1 MKRLFA
7 IMTVLI
13 IVAAIPVMGQAQ
25 DEGSKPP
32 PEIPAPAGAT
42 VTTEMNVTR
51 DQIMDLL
58 PMYLNQS
65 YPDLQIDP
73 EKLDKAL
80 GTVERVQ
87 FAEMKLNGKYT
98 AADTL
103 ALFEKKVDGNRVI
116 YNCGKDTPESGMLIL
131 ALPQNSGYFAVAI
144 KAEKNKSNK
153 TTGAEIKAI
162 RISGCPDIAK
172 VIELIAPAIPQVIGK
187 GFGEF
192 TCELLK

>member
-1 MKRLFA
+1 MA
-7 IMTVLI
+7 VIM
-13 IVAAIPVMGQAQ
+13 IVAAVPVMGQDQA
-25 DEGSKPP
+25 EKSKSPL
-32 PEIPAPAGAT
+32 EIPTPAGAA
-42 VTTEMNVTR
+42 VTTEMSVTR

-58 PMYLNQS
+58 PMYLSQS
-65 YPDLQIDP
+65 YPDLQIDS

-80 GTVERVQ
+80 GTVECVQ

-144 KAEKNKSNK
+144 KAEKNKSNN

-162 RISGCPDIAK
+162 RISGCPNIAN
-172 VIELIAPAIPQVIGK
+172 VVELIAPAIPQIMGK
-187 GFGEF
+187 GFVDFACGS
-192 TCELLK
+192 LK